1 MSDILSQGAYI
12 SVSDVQA
19 ALNAT
24 YDQGSQVYGVYGLNM
39 AASSLQAHVTFANNY
54 VNSIL
59 GSPLASTDPF
69 YQTAWFVA
77 LDVAC
82 IRILVVSMGGSL
94 VGAFDYFLGDLRVA
108 RAGPFKEAV
117 TATLQGFK
125 DDLSR
130 QLVNLTPA
138 AVVFDVSAKGDVPTY
153 RGGLASP

>member
-1 MSDILSQGAYI
+1 MSQVAYV

-24 YDQGSQVYGVYGLNM
+24 YDQNGQVYGVYGLNV
-39 AASSLQAHVTFANNY
+39 AASSFQAHVAFANNY

-59 GSPLASTDPF
+59 GSSLAETDPM

-94 VGAFDYFLGDLRVA
+94 VGVFDYFLGDLRVA
-108 RAGPFKEAV
+108 RAGPYKEAV

-130 QLVNLTPA
+130 QLVNLTPV
-138 AVVFDVSAKGDVPTY
+138 AVIFEVAAKGDVPTY